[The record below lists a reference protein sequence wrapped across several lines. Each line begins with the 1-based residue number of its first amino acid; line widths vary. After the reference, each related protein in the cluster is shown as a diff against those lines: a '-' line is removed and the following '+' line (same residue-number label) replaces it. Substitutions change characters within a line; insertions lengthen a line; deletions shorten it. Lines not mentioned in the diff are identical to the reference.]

1 MDKVGVAA
9 FKIDDNF
16 PLLGIYFEL
25 CTSSLKEL
33 NLTNLH
39 NLKPK
44 ITIGKIYISFPFE
57 VKSQEF
63 YGVSLMNSG
72 FRSLEESIKMFP
84 SLLVTVVENKK

>member
-9 FKIDDNF
+9 SKIDF

-39 NLKPK
+39 NFKPK
-44 ITIGKIYISFPFE
+44 ITIGKIYISFPFV
-57 VKSQEF
+57 VKSPEF
-63 YGVSLMNSG
+63 YSVSLMNPG

-84 SLLVTVVENKK
+84 SLVTVV